1 MMAHPQGVD
10 AYVPSLV
17 GCFPHTASCMEARK
31 LFHSTAASNQAT
43 LQQFCLGRILNPNR
57 RFLRSCVI
65 PIAAARPPTLSMH
78 ERKAPSHGFDAQRQP
93 QCRPTSFF
101 FFFFF
106 FFFCRLPKCSSYSS
120 RRRFKIAGRCMVIDC
135 SPVEKRTPRLRG
147 DAAAAV
153 QQPLP
158 PDPSSSPY
166 AAKVIE
172 GFHQCR
178 YADVGND
185 FFVCTG

>member
-1 MMAHPQGVD
+1 MAHPQGVD
-10 AYVPSLV
+10 AYARSLV

-31 LFHSTAASNQAT
+31 FFHSTAASNQAT

-78 ERKAPSHGFDAQRQP
+78 ERKGPSHGFDAQRQP
-93 QCRPTSFF
+93 QCRPPVFFFSFF
-101 FFFFF
+101 FAGFQNVVA
-106 FFFCRLPKCSSYSS
+106 S
-120 RRRFKIAGRCMVIDC
+120 RRRFKIAGRCMAIVL
-135 SPVEKRTPRLRG
+135 PWKKRTPRLRR

-158 PDPSSSPY
+158 PFRIQICPALHTQRRS
-166 AAKVIE
+166 
-172 GFHQCR
+172 
-178 YADVGND
+178 
-185 FFVCTG
+185 